1 MTRIRSAFLLAMMF
15 AAPFARAQQP
25 QQANPDPFNG
35 ALFSPELVMQH
46 QAEIGLTDAQRT
58 QITTEITKA
67 QQRATEVAW
76 KLQKEM
82 ADLTALLKVDPID
95 ETAVI
100 AQLDK
105 VLALERD
112 VKRAQVTLLVRMK
125 NILTPEQRSRLR
137 ELRDG
142 KG

>member
-1 MTRIRSAFLLAMMF
+1 
-15 AAPFARAQQP
+15 
-25 QQANPDPFNG
+25 
-35 ALFSPELVMQH
+35 
-46 QAEIGLTDAQRT
+46 
-58 QITTEITKA
+58 
-67 QQRATEVAW
+67 
-76 KLQKEM
+76 M

-95 ETAVI
+95 EQAVI
-100 AQLDK
+100 VQLDR